1 MNRNLDSRLP
11 NGYFFVPCIINNQ
24 NPRLGNALISLTTII
39 QEGNGNKEGN
49 SENPGIQCHHP
60 RP

>member
-11 NGYFFVPCIINNQ
+11 NGYFLSQCIINNQ

-39 QEGNGNKEGN
+39 QEENGNKEGN
-49 SENPGIQCHHP
+49 SEDPGIQCHHP
-60 RP
+60 RS